1 MNRKSVTQPAR
12 GAGVLLVL
20 MSLLGVGCKEREG
33 PKSEARMGEPAVA
46 GSLSYNVI
54 EAQWRSQLQAF
65 PTPRFP
71 ERQFF
76 LIKVSVTNSGNAD
89 ASIPFLTLES
99 PSGDSYKELENGAGV
114 DGWLGVLRR
123 VAPAQTEEGW
133 IVFDVPANTYKLRL
147 SNGDVEHEQ
156 IAYVTI
162 PLSMESLN
170 PGIKVQ

>member
-1 MNRKSVTQPAR
+1 MNRKSVLQSTR
-12 GAGVLLVL
+12 GAGLLLVL
-20 MSLLGVGCKEREG
+20 ISLLGIGCSERER
-33 PKSEARMGEPAVA
+33 PKAEARMGEPALA

-54 EAQWRSQLQAF
+54 EAQWRSQLQSF

-123 VAPAQTEEGW
+123 VGPAQTEEGW
-133 IVFDVPANTYKLRL
+133 ILFDVPTNTYKLRL
-147 SNGDVEHEQ
+147 SDGNVERERVT
-156 IAYVTI
+156 YVTI
-162 PLSMESLN
+162 PLSMDSVN
-170 PGIKVQ
+170 PTVQVQ